1 VFHKNIT
8 FIPVVVAETL
18 HVTSLH
24 IFPIRAIKIYSQ
36 GNKPLNYCGIIYM
49 YTIFK
54 GAIMTANELLVGSNI
69 LDTHIK
75 DNLLA
80 LNKRLR
86 HTVNTQKFHES
97 INTIFAQIQL
107 VIKNTIESKNFAD
120 KHWHL
125 AKMSNLCLQ
134 IKGLLEKQ
142 NQTEF
147 RKQIDFLNRLSAVYT
162 KIYDALHFIF
172 KVEHESYL
180 VEKYHQYT
188 LGYEIFAEIIAEGQ
202 FLNCDVCRGI
212 EMTAN
217 AALQTEL
224 AEINKEENIQ
234 DPYFLRTAG
243 RMRIIL
249 TSIVWALDE
258 IKEDGKVKGY
268 TNTSAPHLKHMG
280 RPPKEKS
287 KQHKGGMKFLKKQLD
302 RRVSAEEAVKR
313 DIELEILRLRAG
325 SETLPD
331 DELYPEEW

>member
-1 VFHKNIT
+1 
-8 FIPVVVAETL
+8 
-18 HVTSLH
+18 
-24 IFPIRAIKIYSQ
+24 
-36 GNKPLNYCGIIYM
+36 M
-49 YTIFK
+49 YTIFE

-86 HTVNTQKFHES
+86 HTVNTQNFHES
-97 INTIFAQIQL
+97 INTTFAQIQL
-107 VIKNTIESKNFAD
+107 VIKNTIESNNFDD

-134 IKGLLEKQ
+134 IIGLLEKQ
-142 NQTEF
+142 NQSEF
-147 RKQIDFLNRLSAVYT
+147 IKQINFLNKLSAVYT
-162 KIYDALHFIF
+162 KIYKALHFIF
-172 KVEHESYL
+172 KVEHESYS

-202 FLNCDVCRGI
+202 FLNRDVCRGI

-217 AALQTEL
+217 AGLQTEL
-224 AEINKEENIQ
+224 AERNKEENLQ
-234 DPYFLRTAG
+234 DPYFLKTAG

-268 TNTSAPHLKHMG
+268 TNTSAPQSKHIG
-280 RPPKEKS
+280 RPPKEKP
-287 KQHKGGMKFLKKQLD
+287 QHKGGMKFLKKQLD